1 MPQGSIRV
9 TCREESCATHPG
21 RPNAIAAKLRRGYT
35 CRGRSG
41 RSPLCT
47 RRFSAGPATGPA
59 TASAACWAAPLTLL
73 ILASPVSQRHAAS
86 WHPKQRRVWRVHA
99 LHAAA
104 RTPRRGVL
112 FRRAADPLPVQRAT
126 LSCSRALVAE
136 HRDSAAHYQG
146 CDGRVFESP
155 QNDKCEGCVGA
166 HPFMRRP
173 DAHASRACTFGQP
186 NGTGA
191 KLRGHGRAA
200 ARTAARRMPHLKSTD
215 LQPA

>member
-1 MPQGSIRV
+1 MPRAQRTKSAV
-9 TCREESCATHPG
+9 REALQRRARNGPG
-21 RPNAIAAKLRRGYT
+21 DGF
-35 CRGRSG
+35 SG
-41 RSPLCT
+41 LLGC
-47 RRFSAGPATGPA
+47 PAH
-59 TASAACWAAPLTLL
+59 LL
-73 ILASPVSQRHAAS
+73 ILASRVSQRHAAS
-86 WHPKQRRVWRVHA
+86 SHPKQRRVWRVHA

-104 RTPRRGVL
+104 RKPRRGVL

-126 LSCSRALVAE
+126 ISCSRALVAE

-186 NGTGA
+186 NGLGVSCAAGPACRSRSGA
-191 KLRGHGRAA
+191 AVAA
-200 ARTAARRMPHLKSTD
+200 DDVRRTEWRTATAVTP
-215 LQPA
+215 

>member
-1 MPQGSIRV
+1 MPRAQRTKSAVHEALQRRARNG
-9 TCREESCATHPG
+9 PG
-21 RPNAIAAKLRRGYT
+21 DGF
-35 CRGRSG
+35 SG
-41 RSPLCT
+41 LLGC
-47 RRFSAGPATGPA
+47 PAH
-59 TASAACWAAPLTLL
+59 LL
-73 ILASPVSQRHAAS
+73 ILASRVSQRHAAS
-86 WHPKQRRVWRVHA
+86 SHPKQRRVWRVHA

-104 RTPRRGVL
+104 RKPRRGVL

-200 ARTAARRMPHLKSTD
+200 ARTAARRMPL
-215 LQPA
+215 